1 MMSCEHFEELLPVY
15 AEGELLA
22 EERARVDAH
31 LHTCDSC
38 RESLAF
44 FVRLEDTLAE
54 RRELRPSDA
63 VAAGRIVHRVGF
75 EKQRRF
81 VAALTGLPAAISG
94 ALIAFGIVLFLA
106 RGAVQDF
113 LTHLGAIRFSG
124 DFAAR
129 LSEITSTGLGAVAVG
144 SEWVWAVAY
153 LGVVALIL
161 SSGSWM
167 VLRYVRD

>member
-1 MMSCEHFEELLPVY
+1 MSCKHFEELLPAY
-15 AEGELLA
+15 AENGLSA
-22 EERARVDAH
+22 DDKVRVDTH
-31 LHTCDSC
+31 LRACDSC

-44 FVRLEDTLAE
+44 FVRLEATLAE

-75 EKQRRF
+75 EKQRSF

-94 ALIAFGIVLFLA
+94 ALIAVGIVLFLA

-113 LTHLGAIRFSG
+113 LTRLGAIRFSG
-124 DFAAR
+124 DFAAG
-129 LSEITSTGLGAVAVG
+129 LSEIPSTGLGAVAVG
-144 SEWVWAVAY
+144 SEWMWAVAY

>member
-1 MMSCEHFEELLPVY
+1 MSCERFEELLPAY
-15 AEGELLA
+15 AEDGLSA
-22 EERARVDAH
+22 DDKARVDTH
-31 LHTCDSC
+31 LHACDSC

-75 EKQRRF
+75 KKRRRF

-94 ALIAFGIVLFLA
+94 ALIAIGIALFLV

-113 LTHLGAIRFSG
+113 VTRLGAIRFSG
-124 DFAAR
+124 DFGAR

-144 SEWVWAVAY
+144 SEWMWAIAY

-161 SSGSWM
+161 SGGSWM